1 MHGDADITGPDSW
14 KSHYARS
21 GLQLLTPAETQVLA
35 QILSGQSN
43 KEAAL
48 RLKVSP
54 RTVELH
60 RARIYS
66 KLGVHSALELFQT
79 LFDCSPSSDLVQRFS
94 GAPPARK
101 AFLRVAPQSNRS
113 PATEVAG

>member
-1 MHGDADITGPDSW
+1 MHGDADITGPNAW
-14 KSHYARS
+14 KSNFARS

-48 RLKVSP
+48 KLKVSP
-54 RTVELH
+54 RTIELH

-79 LFDCSPSSDLVQRFS
+79 LFDCFPSSDLVERFS
-94 GAPPARK
+94 GAGNAKIEIFHAESHAEPIRERA
-101 AFLRVAPQSNRS
+101 
-113 PATEVAG
+113 